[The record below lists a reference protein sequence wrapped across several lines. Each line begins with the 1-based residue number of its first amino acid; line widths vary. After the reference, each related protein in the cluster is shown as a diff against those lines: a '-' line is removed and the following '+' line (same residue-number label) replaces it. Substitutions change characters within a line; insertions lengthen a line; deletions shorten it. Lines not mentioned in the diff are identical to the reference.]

1 MNSFTLTM
9 LAPSDVPRGGSA
21 KKKIIRKTD
30 RKLRPKNI
38 IKSLKNIGNNI
49 KITSLELRFYQF
61 NLG

>member
-1 MNSFTLTM
+1 M